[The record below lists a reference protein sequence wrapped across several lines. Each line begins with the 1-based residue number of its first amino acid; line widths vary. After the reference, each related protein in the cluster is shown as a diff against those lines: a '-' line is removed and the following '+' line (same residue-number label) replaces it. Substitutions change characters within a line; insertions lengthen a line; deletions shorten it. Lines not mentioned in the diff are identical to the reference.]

1 VVSSTALSRIVAVG
15 LALAALA
22 LATLVV
28 SPARHARFEIVPR
41 RLHAAPE
48 TDRRIRIEQQ
58 LFGVSPDRLILI
70 APPGFNTQTA
80 GSRQ

>member
-1 VVSSTALSRIVAVG
+1 MSAIALSRIVAVG

-28 SPARHARFEIVPR
+28 SPARHERFEIFPR
-41 RLHAAPE
+41 RLRAAPE
-48 TDRRIRIEQQ
+48 ADRRIRIEQQ

-80 GSRQ
+80 GSKQ

>member
-1 VVSSTALSRIVAVG
+1 MSSTALSRIVAVG

-28 SPARHARFEIVPR
+28 SPARRARFEISPR

-48 TDRRIRIEQQ
+48 ADRRIRIEQQ
-58 LFGVSPDRLILI
+58 LFGISPDRLILI
-70 APPGFNTQTA
+70 APPGFDTQTA
-80 GSRQ
+80 GSKQ